1 VRLLNP
7 AGLVKIV
14 AVRPNPVTD
23 KAEVEIGTAE
33 AGRTRV
39 VVVDMLGREAATVF
53 DGELP
58 SGQHILPLNTSQL
71 TTGSYYMLLTTPTVR
86 HVHRVDIVN

>member
-1 VRLLNP
+1 VN
-7 AGLVKIV
+7 
-14 AVRPNPVTD
+14 D
-23 KAEVEIGTAE
+23 EAEVEIATVE

-39 VVVDMLGREAATVF
+39 VVMDMLGRELATVY

-58 SGQHILPLNTSQL
+58 SGQHILPFTTSQL

-86 HVHRVDIVN
+86 YVHRVDIVN